1 MQAQPTTPIK
11 VFLIDCQKIVLAGL
25 KLLLQTQ
32 PRFVVCGSA
41 TGQAEAMQQLTQ
53 QQPDVIVLELDLAEE
68 NGLYLIPQLHK
79 TCPAKLLVLTANT
92 DLSLHDQAVI
102 TGARGVVSKN
112 ELPQTLFT
120 AIERIHQGELWLNR
134 DATAR
139 ILLGVARAHT
149 PRGSTAEDQLLA
161 SLTKKEEKVLQ
172 AVATSSG
179 KQLKVIADEMCI
191 SQHTLRNHL
200 ASIYD
205 KLGVANRLELYVFF
219 SANHRE
225 VSA

>member
-1 MQAQPTTPIK
+1 
-11 VFLIDCQKIVLAGL
+11 
-25 KLLLQTQ
+25 
-32 PRFVVCGSA
+32 
-41 TGQAEAMQQLTQ
+41 
-53 QQPDVIVLELDLAEE
+53 
-68 NGLYLIPQLHK
+68 
-79 TCPAKLLVLTANT
+79 
-92 DLSLHDQAVI
+92 VI

-112 ELPQTLFT
+112 VAPQTLFN

-139 ILLGVARAHT
+139 ILLGVAKAHA
-149 PRGSTAEDQLLA
+149 PKGSTAEDKLLA

-179 KQLKVIADEMCI
+179 KQLKIIADELCI

-200 ASIYD
+200 ASIYE

-219 SANHRE
+219 SSCHRGAE
-225 VSA
+225 T